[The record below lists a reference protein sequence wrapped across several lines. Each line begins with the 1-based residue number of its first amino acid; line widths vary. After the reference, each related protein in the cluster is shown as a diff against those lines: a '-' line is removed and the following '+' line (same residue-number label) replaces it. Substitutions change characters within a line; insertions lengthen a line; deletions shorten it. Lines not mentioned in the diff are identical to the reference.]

1 MMYHVTHY
9 QIQYEKKNNII
20 MLVLHADNIILE
32 LFTDQNLKKSLNN
45 IKIIED
51 GKSENIANIVRLI
64 LQLLEKKSF

>member
-1 MMYHVTHY
+1 MYHVTHY